1 MADKILIVEDEPK
14 LAQLLVDYLKQ
25 SGFETH
31 VIDDGQQALEWIE
44 QHHQNIDFIILDLML
59 PNLDGMEVC
68 KAVRQFSA
76 LPILMATARVEEI
89 DRLIGLELGADDYLC
104 KPYSPREVVARV
116 KAILRRS
123 QLVKTFQQDQQRS
136 QTVATQSVAEQ
147 LAGLVLEEEKYKA
160 ILNGKVLDLT
170 AVEFQLLAILAKEPG
185 RIFSRQQLM
194 DGGYQ
199 DHRVVSDRTIDSH
212 IRKLRKRISE
222 KCPESEIIHSVYGV
236 GYKFELI

>member
-1 MADKILIVEDEPK
+1 MTDTILIVEDEPK

-25 SGFETH
+25 SGFETQ
-31 VIDDGQQALEWIE
+31 VIGDGLLALEWIKQ
-44 QHHQNIDFIILDLML
+44 QHQSIDLIILDLML
-59 PNLDGMEVC
+59 PNLDGMEIC

-89 DRLIGLELGADDYLC
+89 DRLIGLELGADDYIC

-123 QLVKTFQQDQQRS
+123 QLIQSFQAETGHNTGQQ
-136 QTVATQSVAEQ
+136 VAEI

-160 ILNGKVLDLT
+160 ILNGQLLDLT

-212 IRKLRKRISE
+212 IRKLRKRIHE
-222 KCPESEIIHSVYGV
+222 KCPESDIIHSVYGV
-236 GYKFELI
+236 GYKFELL

>member
-1 MADKILIVEDEPK
+1 MTDTILIVEDEPK

-25 SGFETH
+25 SGFETQ
-31 VIDDGQQALEWIE
+31 VIGDGLLALEWIKQ
-44 QHHQNIDFIILDLML
+44 QHQSIDLIILDLML
-59 PNLDGMEVC
+59 PNLDGMEIC

-89 DRLIGLELGADDYLC
+89 DRLIGLELGADDYIC

-123 QLVKTFQQDQQRS
+123 QLIQSFQAETGHNAGQQ
-136 QTVATQSVAEQ
+136 VAEI

-160 ILNGKVLDLT
+160 ILNGQLLDLT

-185 RIFSRQQLM
+185 RIYSRQQLM

-212 IRKLRKRISE
+212 IRKLRKRIHE
-222 KCPESEIIHSVYGV
+222 KCPESDIIHSVYGV
-236 GYKFELI
+236 GYKFELL